1 VVVVVHQNA
10 LEEVNKNNIKK
21 NNMKKVTLVFCIV
34 SSIVG
39 CTSSVSSEKE
49 VVSDST
55 SVVDSVKVD
64 TSKVK

>member
-1 VVVVVHQNA
+1 
-10 LEEVNKNNIKK
+10 
-21 NNMKKVTLVFCIV
+21 MKKVILVFCIV

-55 SVVDSVKVD
+55 IVVDSVKVD
-64 TSKVK
+64 SVKVK